1 MDTQKQQGS
10 RAGLVDAAEHWVA
23 SFGAAPLVPAD
34 APDLVAG
41 ALRATEAVSQAARR
55 LTWQTPDDFMYAMR
69 RAEQA
74 DEC

>member
-1 MDTQKQQGS
+1 MDTQNHQD
-10 RAGLVDAAEHWVA
+10 ADLVDAARHWVA
-23 SFGAAPLVPAD
+23 NFGAAPLLPVD

-41 ALRATEAVSQAARR
+41 ALNVTETVSQATRR
-55 LTWQTPDDFMYAMR
+55 LTWQTPDDFIGAMR